1 MVSLLLTPPHP
12 SHPSPTPL
20 PPLSH
25 WPPPSG
31 MWRRHSNDTSITTLF
46 HVSAVPE
53 HGIFRH
59 LIARAGGGCGAGWGG
74 GCQGGIQADGA
85 SGRFLS
91 RFSRRFG
98 HKSDWGLLAGV
109 DLFPRLTF
117 DPFSLSFCFPHRGPV
132 TCPPPPAPTGVK
144 VLGDPSRP
152 PLTPLPPSSHNKL
165 SLEKKKN
172 KQKKKKANAHL
183 RRTR

>member
-1 MVSLLLTPPHP
+1 MYLFLSVLLGFTWTSVRDGPPPPDPTRPPSTP
-12 SHPSPTPL
+12 
-20 PPLSH
+20 PPLSN

-46 HVSAVPE
+46 HVSAAPG

-59 LIARAGGGCGAGWGG
+59 SIARAGGGGVKGG
-74 GCQGGIQADGA
+74 GRLQADG
-85 SGRFLS
+85 

-109 DLFPRLTF
+109 ELFPRLTF

-132 TCPPPPAPTGVK
+132 TCPPPPPPTHW
-144 VLGDPSRP
+144 R
-152 PLTPLPPSSHNKL
+152 
-165 SLEKKKN
+165 
-172 KQKKKKANAHL
+172 
-183 RRTR
+183 

>member
-1 MVSLLLTPPHP
+1 MVPLLLTPPNP
-12 SHPSPTPL
+12 PNP

-46 HVSAVPE
+46 HVSAAPE

-59 LIARAGGGCGAGWGG
+59 LIARAGGGVGG
-74 GCQGGIQADGA
+74 RGGQGGVQADEA
-85 SGRFLS
+85 SGCFLS

-132 TCPPPPAPTGVK
+132 TCPPPPPTGVK

-165 SLEKKKN
+165 SLEKKK
-172 KQKKKKANAHL
+172 K
-183 RRTR
+183 